1 MTEQGFERAGLLA
14 ELPDGA
20 PLGVRL
26 ESGERVCLIRVNEAV
41 FAVADQ
47 CPHADFPLCDGE
59 MVDDYVI
66 ECALHGAQFDV
77 RTGRVLEAPATD
89 DLGLYEVRVQDG
101 EVWVRTPS

>member
-1 MTEQGFERAGLLA
+1 
-14 ELPDGA
+14 
-20 PLGVRL
+20 
-26 ESGERVCLIRVNEAV
+26 
-41 FAVADQ
+41 
-47 CPHADFPLCDGE
+47 
-59 MVDDYVI
+59 VI